1 MIRLSKRTDYGF
13 LAIQHLM
20 LTPRGEYRSAREIAA
35 RHNIP
40 PALMAKLLQRLA
52 RKGLVASHHGIK
64 GGYRIAR
71 PASDITLWEIIEA
84 LEGPLGAADCCHASL
99 EECLVAGSCD
109 GRRPGRAVQK
119 KIVEV
124 LGRTTLRD
132 LAMLQGAGE

>member
-20 LTPRGEYRSAREIAA
+20 TAPKGTFRSAREIAA

-52 RKGLVASHHGIK
+52 RNGLVASHHGIK

-71 PASDITLWEIIEA
+71 PASRITVREIIEA
-84 LEGPLGAADCCHASL
+84 LEGPVGADPCRHASI
-99 EECLVAGSCD
+99 EDCRRSEGCD
-109 GRRPGRAVQK
+109 GRRPGREVQRQ
-119 KIVEV
+119 VAEF
-124 LGRTTLRD
+124 LERTTLRD
-132 LAMLQGAGE
+132 LAALQGDIE